1 MEEHFL
7 AHMMEG
13 KPSFKA
19 EPWYNPYG
27 DCVVYK
33 MANEAAVADRID
45 ELLTIYRS
53 VEDDR
58 AIGFQIKGV
67 LAIIKKFGYSG
78 LRIASKSVDPFIA
91 CLRATLAY
99 AGIDK
104 GNINDKIN
112 SSLLPENQGQKS
124 DDIPEVLPPSI
135 KPERKRKMSPSGVKE
150 DVFTLDSGE
159 VVLQWP
165 ERLSQADF
173 DDFEGWIQLVLRKV
187 KRCIT
192 NEAGIG
198 PEESS

>member
-78 LRIASKSVDPFIA
+78 LRIASKSDTELKSVSIA
-91 CLRATLAY
+91 ALLLAAYEDGPQNLARRISY
-99 AGIDK
+99 AEAMEFPSRERTI
-104 GNINDKIN
+104 
-112 SSLLPENQGQKS
+112 SLDE
-124 DDIPEVLPPSI
+124 
-135 KPERKRKMSPSGVKE
+135 
-150 DVFTLDSGE
+150 
-159 VVLQWP
+159 LQP
-165 ERLSQADF
+165 A
-173 DDFEGWIQLVLRKV
+173 
-187 KRCIT
+187 
-192 NEAGIG
+192 
-198 PEESS
+198 